1 MDKRPGEFFMV
12 ELPTLEYQRLLEIQ
26 TKYHILVG
34 GLLKNSTKGYG
45 DNLYIRSAENVLS
58 LVEPYKCEQRIG
70 ELKDE

>member
-1 MDKRPGEFFMV
+1 MNLKHGELFTV
-12 ELPTLEYQRLLEIQ
+12 EMPTLEYQRLLEIQ

-70 ELKDE
+70 ELKNE